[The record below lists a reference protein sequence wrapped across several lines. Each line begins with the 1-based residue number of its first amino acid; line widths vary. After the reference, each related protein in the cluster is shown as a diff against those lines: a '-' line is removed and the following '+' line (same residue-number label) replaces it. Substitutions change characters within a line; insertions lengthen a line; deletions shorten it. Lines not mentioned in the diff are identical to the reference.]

1 MKKKMKSLPRKRTQA
16 SEYAAIDARK
26 IGMIVAGIV
35 MASELTSG
43 RIVPPELN
51 STSW

>member
-1 MKKKMKSLPRKRTQA
+1 MKSLPLNRTQA
-16 SEYAAIDARK
+16 RTYAAIDASM
-26 IGMIVAGIV
+26 IGMIVAGMV

-43 RIVPPELN
+43 RIVPPLSN